1 MCNNVHSVRANLAA
15 IYRKMIETSAMEEL
29 ELQAKEHSAVH
40 HPYLDQLSAG
50 FPNNPNKA
58 IAYFAS
64 QYAHYSAWFPK
75 YLHAVI
81 GKLSDP
87 QHKEHLLENLRE
99 EAGQLNEEEQLAL
112 QELNIHLDWVLG
124 IAHPVLFDRFKS
136 TICLNETWEMQNA
149 VNSWRT
155 NFLNYL
161 ENCSELE
168 AVGAIGLG
176 TESIVKHFYKSIISA
191 IEKHTQLTL
200 EEYVFFPL
208 HTEVDD
214 EHGKTLLRIS
224 EELVQKNENGL
235 HMLKKGMQ
243 TALDLRAKFW
253 SELHLETTH
262 FIAL

>member
-15 IYRKMIETSAMEEL
+15 IYWKMIETSAIDEL
-29 ELQAKEHSAVH
+29 ELRAKEHSAVN
-40 HPYLDQLSAG
+40 HPYLEQLSAG
-50 FPNNPNKA
+50 FPNNPHKA

-75 YLHAVI
+75 YLNAVI
-81 GKLSDP
+81 IKLSNP
-87 QHKEHLLENLRE
+87 QHREHLLENLRE

-112 QELNIHLDWVLG
+112 QELNIDLEWVLG
-124 IAHPVLFDRFKS
+124 VAHPVLFDRFKS
-136 TICLNETWEMQNA
+136 TICKNYSWEMQNA
-149 VNSWRT
+149 VHSWRT

-161 ENCSELE
+161 ENCSEIE

-176 TESIVKHFYKSIISA
+176 TESIVKHFYKSIISS

-200 EEYVFFPL
+200 EDYVFFPL

-214 EHGKTLLRIS
+214 EHGKTLLRIA
-224 EELVQKNENGL
+224 EELVQNNETGML
-235 HMLKKGMQ
+235 DLKKGME

-253 SELHLETTH
+253 NELHLETSH
-262 FIAL
+262 FLA

>member
-15 IYRKMIETSAMEEL
+15 IYWKMIETSAIEEL
-29 ELQAKEHSAVH
+29 ELRAKEHSAVN
-40 HPYLDQLSAG
+40 HPYLEQLSAG

-75 YLHAVI
+75 YLNAVI
-81 GKLSDP
+81 VKLSDP

-99 EAGQLNEEEQLAL
+99 EAGQLNEEEQQAL
-112 QELNIHLDWVLG
+112 QELNIDLDWVLG
-124 IAHPVLFDRFKS
+124 VAHPVLFDRFRS
-136 TICLNETWEMQNA
+136 TICKNYSWEMQNA
-149 VNSWRT
+149 VHSWRT

-161 ENCSELE
+161 ESCSEIE

-176 TESIVKHFYKSIISA
+176 TESIVKHFYKSIISS

-200 EEYVFFPL
+200 EDYVFFPL

-214 EHGKTLLRIS
+214 EHGKTLLRIA
-224 EELVQKNENGL
+224 EELVKKNETGMLN
-235 HMLKKGMQ
+235 LKKGME

-253 SELHLETTH
+253 NELHLETSH
-262 FIAL
+262 FLA